1 MFLDIGAAQDL
12 SAAPFSY
19 HLQYATARRILC
31 LPFAGFIDLV
41 LQIKLPARLVHLFNI
56 GHCGSTLLHH
66 VFNKAIGVW
75 CLSEPL
81 FMFDAAMRRG
91 DAGGRCWHRKAA
103 L

>member
-31 LPFAGFIDLV
+31 LPFADFIDLA
-41 LQIKLPARLVHLFNI
+41 LKLPARGVHLFNI
-56 GHCGSTLLHH
+56 GQCGSTLVNH

-75 CLSEPL
+75 YLSDPL
-81 FMFDAAMRRG
+81 FMFDAAMRR
-91 DAGGRCWHRKAA
+91 DNAGGRCWHRKAA